1 MSGYE
6 GGVQERFEEFLRT
19 YKDEQGNL
27 LYWTKIQ
34 RFSIDEAL
42 SLVIDFQNLMTFDNV
57 VFTTLAKDNPLQF
70 LETLDAVLRSVLR
83 TEDPDYME
91 SIDEG
96 LVRVRITN
104 YPNYV
109 SLRSLRSRHIGT
121 IISISGVMMR
131 ASEVKPLL
139 IDATFK
145 CRRCGELLYQS
156 QEDGRYVE
164 PDQCTVCGKKT
175 PVRLIPEKSTFRDWQ
190 KVRIQES
197 PEELP
202 PGQMPRSV
210 DVILEGDIVDISRPG
225 DLVKITGILLTT
237 PDFSRRGGRLAT
249 FNVYINANGVEIG
262 EKEYEQ
268 IELTEEDEKEIRK
281 TSEDP
286 YVHQRIFASIAPSI
300 QGHEN
305 IKESIAL
312 LLFGGVGKTLPD
324 GTRLRGRSN
333 ILMVG
338 DPGTGKSVHGDEEIY
353 LRTLEQ
359 EFQVWD
365 RKKIGGVINAL
376 IDRYPGE
383 VRIEKGTEVLSVPEI
398 LELYTKSINPETLR
412 TESARIV
419 EVSRHKASRLVR
431 IHTESGRTVVMTPDH
446 SLTSLVNGRLQVL
459 KASDLFSGAYIPVAR
474 NIDFSDGKE
483 YREIDLSASFPEE
496 GLVQSD
502 IVHSQILLLQQNQTS
517 VNSAAAE
524 SNITPTTM
532 RWYTNSP
539 VSVPDGQWM
548 RRKMDTSWLPQRI
561 PLDERLGRIIGFYL
575 SKGNTEK
582 TMVRFTNLDE
592 SIKDNLAGDLR
603 SVFGKA
609 SVFERG
615 VYICQSSLRD
625 WFLTT
630 FDTGAAD
637 KSLPARFMMA
647 PIAFRC
653 ALLSAYFS
661 GDGWVDEKSA
671 TVNALTKS
679 RELACQISDL
689 LSTLGVFSSV
699 KNRQLKTGPYKG
711 RRYYRI
717 VITGEELFEYN
728 RQIGFVSSAKR
739 ERLQQ
744 LLMVLSGRK
753 RYQSH
758 DIIPNFGSLCVQAAK
773 DLKIRS
779 IRGTSG
785 RSLLGEIRGKTYR
798 QRVGRKYLRQLLYR
812 MIQLGSKGANSESL
826 DRLRKLAESD
836 IYWDKVTRIE
846 QIDEEMT
853 VYDIGT
859 EDGHFI
865 LANGNLIVHNSQI
878 LKFVSKLVARSIY
891 TSGKGTSA
899 AGLTAAVMHDA
910 ESGSMT
916 LEAGALV
923 LADQGIACI
932 DEFDK
937 MDPNDRTAIHE
948 AMEQHSFHPSS
959 EILLSDGSRV
969 PIGTLVDN
977 LFEAY
982 PSRAVKGINCEIL
995 DTQGLNFGVYTT
1007 DFSEISLI
1015 NIDRVS
1021 RHPAPSHF
1029 IRITYDNGREVIVTP
1044 DHPIFVFLHDK
1055 VNTIL
1060 ASDLETGAFVPAP
1073 RVQLCGHNPG
1083 AALSES
1089 ITTHPLAIPI
1099 TLPDRFFP
1107 KLARILGYFVTEGY
1121 SYDGS
1126 SAELGFS
1133 TTSSLIKEE
1142 ILNLMDDVFGLKG
1155 IDYVSK
1161 NRTIRFV
1168 SIQLHDFFKRNF
1180 PEVMALARN
1189 KRIPSQ
1195 AFISGEKAVR
1205 NLLQTAF
1212 LGDGSVE
1219 STSMCYRTASRGLAH
1234 DYQDLLLCIGIQS
1247 RVVNDIH
1254 NDSYKV
1260 YIRGSSLPL
1269 FYKEIVEDWDPR
1281 IEKIKE
1287 IVIRSDRCN
1296 YNHDAY
1302 PPYFA
1307 AVLKSIYQHLG
1318 MRHNGGFY
1326 RCIHE
1331 GFGITR
1337 NVLKRHLKL
1346 IKAELAESQVSF
1358 HNSPQTLKSIRQV
1371 LHWSQTTAAKKI
1383 GRKRSLINYA
1393 ERGGYSSTVIESI
1406 TASLRKVIHEELNL
1420 LSQKIQQIE
1429 EMLDSDVVL
1438 LRVKKTEKIPNAD
1451 RMKSTYAYDV
1461 TVEPNHCFISNGII
1475 LHNTVSIAKAGIVA
1489 TLNART
1495 SILAAANPTL
1505 GRYESSLSVQDNIK
1519 LPFTILSRFDLLWI
1533 LVDTVNAD
1541 KDRELAQ
1548 FILGMHR
1555 MQKTPESATVPP
1567 LPPDFLKK
1575 YIGYANRYVIPQLSP
1590 EASEEIENFYVNL
1603 RKSAEGGAAPV
1614 PITAR
1619 QLESLV
1625 RLSEARAKM
1634 ALRTK
1639 VTREDAQ
1646 AAIRLMEES
1655 LRMVALDRVTGKID
1669 IDRVVSTMS
1678 ASQRSSSDIILKA
1691 MKDMEAEGSS
1701 VINEEELI
1709 TRVGTMGLSRER
1721 AEEVIKKLLSEGIL
1735 FNPSL
1740 GKLKRAQ
1747 S

>member
-27 LYWTKIQ
+27 SYWTKIQ

-70 LETLDAVLRSVLR
+70 LETLDSVLRSVLR
-83 TEDPDYME
+83 TEDPEYVE

-96 LVRVRITN
+96 LIRVRIIN

-109 SLRSLRSRHIGT
+109 SLRSLRSRHIGS

-145 CRRCGELLYQS
+145 CRRCGELLYQP

-164 PDQCTVCGKKT
+164 PEQCTVCGKKT

-210 DVILEGDIVDISRPG
+210 DVILEGDIVDVSRPG

-268 IELTEEDEKEIRK
+268 IELTEDDEKEIRK

-312 LLFGGVGKTLPD
+312 LLFGGVAKTLPD

-333 ILMVG
+333 ILMIG
-338 DPGTGKSVHGDEEIY
+338 DPGTGKSVHGNEEIY
-353 LRTLEQ
+353 LRSSEEEPQ
-359 EFQVWD
+359 AWG
-365 RKKIGGVINAL
+365 RKKISEVVDTL
-376 IDRYPGE
+376 MSRYPSE
-383 VRIEKGTEVLSVPEI
+383 IKAEIDTEVFSLPEE
-398 LELYTKSINPETLR
+398 LELYTKSINLETLK

-419 EVSRHKASRLVR
+419 EVSRHRANR
-431 IHTESGRTVVMTPDH
+431 IVKIYTESGRVAIMTPDH
-446 SLTSLVNGRLQVL
+446 SLSSLVDGHLQVL
-459 KASDLFSGAYIPVAR
+459 TASDLSSGTYIPVAR
-474 NIDFSDGKE
+474 NIDLSDGQE
-483 YREIDLSASFPEE
+483 YHEVDLSASFPEE
-496 GLVQSD
+496 DIVQSD
-502 IVHSQILLLQQNQTS
+502 TINSQILLLQQNQTS
-517 VNSAAAE
+517 VSLAAVE

-532 RWYTNSP
+532 RWYENNP
-539 VSVPDGQWM
+539 VSVPDGEWV
-548 RRKMDTSWLPQRI
+548 RRKMDTSWFPQRI
-561 PLDERLGRIIGFYL
+561 PLDERLGRVIGFYL
-575 SKGNTEK
+575 SEGSTER
-582 TMVRFTNLDE
+582 TMVRFTNFDE
-592 SIKDNLAGDLR
+592 KIKKRLVDDLQSI
-603 SVFGKA
+603 FGKA

-615 VYICQSSLRD
+615 VYICQSSVCD
-625 WFLTT
+625 WFLST
-630 FDTGAAD
+630 FNTGAAD
-637 KSLPARFMMA
+637 KNLPAKFMTA
-647 PIAFRC
+647 PLAFRC

-661 GDGWVDEKSA
+661 GDGWVEEKSA
-671 TVNALTKS
+671 SVNAVTKS
-679 RELACQISDL
+679 RELAYQISAL
-689 LSTLGVFSSV
+689 LSTLGILSSI
-699 KNRQLKTGPYKG
+699 KNKILRTGPYKG
-711 RRYYRI
+711 RRYYRV
-717 VITGEELFEYN
+717 VITGEELFEFN
-728 RQIGFVSSAKR
+728 RQIGFISSVKR
-739 ERLQQ
+739 ARLEH
-744 LLMVLSGRK
+744 LLTVLLARR
-753 RYQSH
+753 RYQSR
-758 DIIPNFGSLCVQAAK
+758 DIIPNFGKMCVQAAK
-773 DLKIRS
+773 DLKIRN
-779 IRGTSG
+779 IRGTPA
-785 RSLLGEIRGKTYR
+785 RKLMGEIRGKTYR
-798 QRVGRKYLRQLLYR
+798 QRVGRKYLHQLLYR
-812 MIQLGSKGANSESL
+812 MTQMGSEGVHSESL
-826 DRLRKLAESD
+826 ESLRKLAESD
-836 IYWDKVTRIE
+836 IYWDKVTRVE
-846 QIDEEMT
+846 QMDEEMI

-859 EDGHFI
+859 ENGHFI

-948 AMEQHSFHPSS
+948 AMEQH
-959 EILLSDGSRV
+959 
-969 PIGTLVDN
+969 
-977 LFEAY
+977 
-982 PSRAVKGINCEIL
+982 
-995 DTQGLNFGVYTT
+995 
-1007 DFSEISLI
+1007 
-1015 NIDRVS
+1015 
-1021 RHPAPSHF
+1021 
-1029 IRITYDNGREVIVTP
+1029 
-1044 DHPIFVFLHDK
+1044 
-1055 VNTIL
+1055 
-1060 ASDLETGAFVPAP
+1060 
-1073 RVQLCGHNPG
+1073 
-1083 AALSES
+1083 
-1089 ITTHPLAIPI
+1089 
-1099 TLPDRFFP
+1099 
-1107 KLARILGYFVTEGY
+1107 
-1121 SYDGS
+1121 
-1126 SAELGFS
+1126 
-1133 TTSSLIKEE
+1133 
-1142 ILNLMDDVFGLKG
+1142 
-1155 IDYVSK
+1155 
-1161 NRTIRFV
+1161 
-1168 SIQLHDFFKRNF
+1168 
-1180 PEVMALARN
+1180 
-1189 KRIPSQ
+1189 
-1195 AFISGEKAVR
+1195 
-1205 NLLQTAF
+1205 
-1212 LGDGSVE
+1212 
-1219 STSMCYRTASRGLAH
+1219 
-1234 DYQDLLLCIGIQS
+1234 
-1247 RVVNDIH
+1247 
-1254 NDSYKV
+1254 
-1260 YIRGSSLPL
+1260 
-1269 FYKEIVEDWDPR
+1269 
-1281 IEKIKE
+1281 
-1287 IVIRSDRCN
+1287 
-1296 YNHDAY
+1296 
-1302 PPYFA
+1302 
-1307 AVLKSIYQHLG
+1307 
-1318 MRHNGGFY
+1318 
-1326 RCIHE
+1326 
-1331 GFGITR
+1331 
-1337 NVLKRHLKL
+1337 
-1346 IKAELAESQVSF
+1346 
-1358 HNSPQTLKSIRQV
+1358 
-1371 LHWSQTTAAKKI
+1371 
-1383 GRKRSLINYA
+1383 
-1393 ERGGYSSTVIESI
+1393 
-1406 TASLRKVIHEELNL
+1406 
-1420 LSQKIQQIE
+1420 
-1429 EMLDSDVVL
+1429 
-1438 LRVKKTEKIPNAD
+1438 
-1451 RMKSTYAYDV
+1451 
-1461 TVEPNHCFISNGII
+1461 
-1475 LHNTVSIAKAGIVA
+1475 TVSIAKAGIVA

-1505 GRYESSLSVQDNIK
+1505 GRYESSLSMQDNIK

-1555 MQKTPESATVPP
+1555 MQKTPESTTVPP
-1567 LPPDFLKK
+1567 LSPDFLKK

-1639 VTREDAQ
+1639 VTKEDAQ

-1655 LRMVALDRVTGKID
+1655 LRMVALDQVTGKID
-1669 IDRVVSTMS
+1669 IDKVVSKMS

-1691 MKDMEAEGSS
+1691 MKDMESEGVS

-1709 TRVGTMGLSRER
+1709 TRVGAMGLSRER

-1735 FNPSL
+1735 FNPSI